1 VDHEHRDIRSEQSP
15 RRVALW
21 VALLA
26 NTALLVVEAV
36 GGFAFHSLSLLA
48 GSVHLLTDV
57 TGLAIALLALR
68 LAVRP
73 ATPSHSFGLQR
84 AEVLAAQANAAIL
97 LFASLWVL
105 YEAIRRLLNPVHV
118 DGLGLFAVASLG
130 LVVNLGSALIL
141 RRTAGESLNMRGAFI
156 HLASD
161 AAGSAGA
168 MLAGVLILIWDLH
181 RADPTMAILITLLVL
196 AAAWRL
202 LRDTAHV
209 LMEGT
214 PSFLD
219 PDEVERAITG
229 LEDVA
234 SVHHLHLWSLASDVP
249 ALSAHV
255 ILARGPDV
263 SMHDAQLVGDRVK
276 DVLERRFGIRHATLE
291 LECHEHDDPADR
303 GHQA

>member
-1 VDHEHRDIRSEQSP
+1 
-15 RRVALW
+15 
-21 VALLA
+21 
-26 NTALLVVEAV
+26 
-36 GGFAFHSLSLLA
+36 
-48 GSVHLLTDV
+48 
-57 TGLAIALLALR
+57 
-68 LAVRP
+68 
-73 ATPSHSFGLQR
+73 
-84 AEVLAAQANAAIL
+84 
-97 LFASLWVL
+97 
-105 YEAIRRLLNPVHV
+105 
-118 DGLGLFAVASLG
+118 
-130 LVVNLGSALIL
+130 
-141 RRTAGESLNMRGAFI
+141 
-156 HLASD
+156 
-161 AAGSAGA
+161 
-168 MLAGVLILIWDLH
+168 
-181 RADPTMAILITLLVL
+181 
-196 AAAWRL
+196 
-202 LRDTAHV
+202 V